1 MAIRVLFLFLF
12 ALMANGLPRQVDLA
26 LTGATLFLS
35 PDTAPIRDGVILI
48 SDGKIVAA
56 GRGSRARGYR
66 AKQTI
71 DCSGLFITAAESEG
85 LPGTSHSRR
94 QGTIAEGIRP

>member
-1 MAIRVLFLFLF
+1 MAIRVLFLLLF

-35 PDTAPIRDGVILI
+35 PDTAAIHDGVILI

-56 GRGSRARGYR
+56 GRGSRVRGYQ
-66 AKQTI
+66 AKQARLNSSIVDLSSCAALAARTNFAFI
-71 DCSGLFITAAESEG
+71 D
-85 LPGTSHSRR
+85 R
-94 QGTIAEGIRP
+94 